1 MLVLSKFFPWKLCKV
16 HLAYNN
22 KKCRLRA
29 LSHVIWIT
37 VLQAYTSSSL
47 PLSALSLTL
56 WVCWRVVPPH
66 VPDATFTISLR
77 HEVMSLFNWA
87 CASGDPG
94 RAIVWRVHSTHGSV
108 CFRLSL
114 FDQQCSVFY
123 PSWLSVKQSHRAPD
137 SSPVS
142 PNGELKP
149 TDMASSASAH
159 VQANAAPA
167 PALQRGIVKMVS
179 PYGHLKYW
187 AKELLAS

>member
-1 MLVLSKFFPWKLCKV
+1 MCSLSRDMNYCFTSSQL
-16 HLAYNN
+16 Y
-22 KKCRLRA
+22 
-29 LSHVIWIT
+29 
-37 VLQAYTSSSL
+37 SSSL
-47 PLSALSLTL
+47 LIH
-56 WVCWRVVPPH
+56 WVCWRVVPLH

-77 HEVMSLFNWA
+77 HEVMSLFNSA
-87 CASGDPG
+87 CASGDTG
-94 RAIVWRVHSTHGSV
+94 RVIVWRVHSTHGSV

-142 PNGELKP
+142 PNGDLKP
-149 TDMASSASAH
+149 TDMASSVSAH

-179 PYGHLKYW
+179 PYGHLKCW
-187 AKELLAS
+187 AKYLLAS